1 MSSLWKTSIKLE
13 TCSWIGFRLSRPL
26 YCNDDWLLDDF
37 VAVEL
42 SDSIQEKALAMTIG
56 LQLAYCYLRPRSA
69 IEDRR
74 LDELLQELKPI
85 MMAGV

>member
-1 MSSLWKTSIKLE
+1 
-13 TCSWIGFRLSRPL
+13 
-26 YCNDDWLLDDF
+26 
-37 VAVEL
+37 
-42 SDSIQEKALAMTIG
+42 MTIG